1 MTPYLSHRLP
11 LLAIALAG
19 TIGLQGC
26 ATKVNVK
33 ELAVDL
39 PAGAPVNGIPF
50 RAPARFALE
59 VYELTKDGKYEK
71 LDTTTTADTL
81 ADTSRLY
88 LLQVD
93 GQPLSQGT
101 VTFKLNTDATID
113 TLKIVSSSKGQEA
126 LTELG
131 AGIKSVADAQAASK
145 KADTTKQT
153 AAETALAG
161 SEDRVVAARKAKN
174 DAELAALDLE
184 ALPATATAVQRRTAE
199 QKVEMTRLLANQM
212 ARRADLPAP
221 FPATGDGG

>member
-11 LLAIALAG
+11 LIAIALAG
-19 TIGLQGC
+19 TICLQGC

-33 ELAVDL
+33 EVAVDL
-39 PAGAPVNGIPF
+39 PAGTPVNGIPF
-50 RAPARFALE
+50 RVPARFALE
-59 VYELTKDGKYEK
+59 VYELTKDGKYHK

-101 VTFKLNTDATID
+101 VTFKLNIDSTID

-131 AGIKSVADAQAASK
+131 AGIKSVADAQGR
-145 KADTTKQT
+145 QQEGRHH
-153 AAETALAG
+153 ET
-161 SEDRVVAARKAKN
+161 DR
-174 DAELAALDLE
+174 
-184 ALPATATAVQRRTAE
+184 RRD
-199 QKVEMTRLLANQM
+199 RPG
-212 ARRADLPAP
+212 R
-221 FPATGDGG
+221 